1 MFNKFTER
9 ARKVILLAKQE
20 AKRFNHD
27 YIGTEHILLGLLR
40 EGEGVA
46 AAVLQS
52 LGMNLNNIR
61 LEVEK
66 LVQIGPAT
74 VVSGDLPFTPKAKK
88 VMELAMEEART
99 LGHNYIGTEHLLLG
113 LIREGEGVAS
123 QVFMN
128 MGLDLEKVRE
138 EVIKLLGS
146 SSPGVQF
153 SQPGASSSTPA
164 SSGGTTTGGKVKT
177 PALDAFGRDLTK
189 LAKDGKLDPVIGR
202 DDEIERVMQ
211 TLSRR
216 RKNNPVLLGEAG
228 VGKSAIVEGLAQKII
243 SGDVP
248 EILRNKRLITL
259 DLALMVAGTKYRG
272 QFEERI
278 KAVMDEIKR
287 TENIILF
294 VDELHTLVGA
304 GGAEGAIDASNIL
317 KPALARG
324 EIQCIGATTLDEYRK
339 YIEKDSALERRF
351 QTIMVEPPSVE
362 ETILIL
368 KGLRDKYEAHHRIK
382 ILDSALE
389 AAAKFSDRYIAGRF
403 LPDKAIDMLDE
414 AGAHARLSTH
424 TPPTEVKELEKKM
437 ELLKREKEDT
447 IKEQDFEKAA
457 ALRDQEK
464 DLRRALDKAKKDWA
478 DNRSKVEL
486 EIGEEEIAKIIAK
499 TTGIPIARLEEKES
513 ARLLR
518 MEEEIKKKVVGQM
531 EAIASIA
538 HAVRRS
544 RAGLKDPKRP
554 IGSFIFLGPTGVGK
568 TLLARALAE
577 FLFGDEN
584 ALITFDMSEYME
596 KFNVSRLVG
605 APPGYV
611 GYEEGGQLTERVR
624 RRPYC
629 IVLLD
634 EIEKA
639 HPDVFNL
646 LLQALEEGR
655 LTDSLGRKV
664 DFRNTMIIMTSNIG
678 AEQLRKQGSIG
689 FKSDEAATDYKQM
702 KSRLLE
708 EVKRTFKPEF
718 INRVDDIIV
727 FQRLSREDLEH
738 IVDIEI
744 KEFMKRLED
753 RGIEI
758 QLDPKAKE
766 FLINKGFDTAYG
778 ARPLKRTLQKYLEDP
793 IAEEL
798 ISKKIRANDIIY
810 VTVKDD
816 DHLAFHQG
824 SNASVRS

>member
-66 LVQIGPAT
+66 LVQVGPTT

-146 SSPGVQF
+146 TTPGSQF
-153 SQPGASSSTPA
+153 SQGASQPPAGGVTGPGAAA
-164 SSGGTTTGGKVKT
+164 SKTKT

-202 DDEIERVMQ
+202 DEEIDRVMQ

-228 VGKSAIVEGLAQKII
+228 VGKSAIVEGLASKII
-243 SGDVP
+243 AGDVP
-248 EILRNKRLITL
+248 EILRGKRVITL

-287 TENIILF
+287 SENIIMF
-294 VDELHTLVGA
+294 IDELHTLVGA

-362 ETILIL
+362 QTVQILR
-368 KGLRDKYEAHHRIK
+368 GLRDKYEAHHK
-382 ILDSALE
+382 VKFLDESLE
-389 AAAKFSDRYIAGRF
+389 AAAKLSDRYISGRF
-403 LPDKAIDMLDE
+403 LPDKAIDIIDE

-424 TPPTEVKELEKKM
+424 IAPPEVKELEKKM
-437 ELLKREKEDT
+437 EILKREKEDT

-457 ALRDQEK
+457 ALRDQERE
-464 DLRRALDKAKKDWA
+464 LRRLLDKTKKEWVES
-478 DNRSKVEL
+478 RSKIEL
-486 EIGEEEIAKIIAK
+486 LIGEDEIARVIAK
-499 TTGIPIARLEEKES
+499 STGIPISKLEEKET

-518 MEEEIKKKVVGQM
+518 IEDELRKRVIGQD
-531 EAIASIA
+531 EAITAIS

-544 RAGLKDPKRP
+544 RAGLKDPRRP

-577 FLFGDEN
+577 FMFNDEN

-629 IVLLD
+629 IVLFD

-639 HPDVFNL
+639 HPDVFNM
-646 LLQALEEGR
+646 LLQVLEEGR

-664 DFRNTMIIMTSNIG
+664 DFRNVLLIMTSNIG
-678 AEQLRKQGSIG
+678 ADMLKKQGSIG
-689 FKSDEAATDYKQM
+689 FKNAEHTTDYKEM
-702 KSRLLE
+702 KHRLLD
-708 EVKRTFKPEF
+708 EVKKTFKPEF
-718 INRVDDIIV
+718 INRIDDIVV
-727 FQRLSREDLEH
+727 FHKLTREELEKIIDIEVNGLRKRLSERMITLE
-738 IVDIEI
+738 
-744 KEFMKRLED
+744 
-753 RGIEI
+753 
-758 QLDPKAKE
+758 LDEKAKE
-766 FLINKGFDTAYG
+766 FLINKGFDVTYG
-778 ARPLKRTLQKYLEDP
+778 ARPLKRTIQRYLEDP
-793 IAEEL
+793 LAEEL
-798 ISKKIRANDIIY
+798 ISKRLRPNDNVK
-810 VTVKDD
+810 VTVKDED
-816 DHLAFHQG
+816 SLQFEQQG
-824 SNASVRS
+824 SGVRS

>member
-66 LVQIGPAT
+66 LVQVGPTT

-146 SSPGVQF
+146 TTPGSQF
-153 SQPGASSSTPA
+153 SQGATQPGPAGSSPSAVSKT
-164 SSGGTTTGGKVKT
+164 KT

-202 DDEIERVMQ
+202 DEEIDRVMQ

-228 VGKSAIVEGLAQKII
+228 VGKSAIVEGLASKII
-243 SGDVP
+243 AGDVP
-248 EILRNKRLITL
+248 EILRNKRVITL

-287 TENIILF
+287 SENIIMF

-351 QTIMVEPPSVE
+351 HTILVEPPSVE
-362 ETILIL
+362 QTVQILR
-368 KGLRDKYEAHHRIK
+368 GLRDKYETHHK
-382 ILDSALE
+382 VKFLDEALE
-389 AAAKFSDRYIAGRF
+389 AAAKLSDRYISGRF
-403 LPDKAIDMLDE
+403 LPDKAIDIIDE

-424 TPPTEVKELEKKM
+424 IAPPEVKELERKM

-457 ALRDQEK
+457 ALRDQERE
-464 DLRRALDKAKKDWA
+464 LRRMLDKTKKDWVES
-478 DNRSKVEL
+478 RSKIEL
-486 EIGEEEIAKIIAK
+486 QIGEDEIARVIAK
-499 TTGIPIARLEEKES
+499 STGIPISKLEEKES

-518 MEEEIKKKVVGQM
+518 IEDELRKRVIGQD
-531 EAIASIA
+531 EAISAIS

-544 RAGLKDPKRP
+544 RAGLKDPRRP

-577 FLFGDEN
+577 FMFNDEN

-629 IVLLD
+629 IVLFD

-639 HPDVFNL
+639 HPDVFNM
-646 LLQALEEGR
+646 LLQVLEEGR

-664 DFRNTMIIMTSNIG
+664 DFRNVLLIMTSNIG
-678 AEQLRKQGSIG
+678 ADMLKKQGSIG
-689 FKSDEAATDYKQM
+689 FKNQEHTTDYKEM
-702 KSRLLE
+702 KHRLLD

-718 INRVDDIIV
+718 INRIDDIVV
-727 FQRLSREDLEH
+727 FHKLTREELEKIIDIEVNGLRKRLSERMITLD
-738 IVDIEI
+738 
-744 KEFMKRLED
+744 
-753 RGIEI
+753 
-758 QLDPKAKE
+758 LDPKAKE
-766 FLINKGFDTAYG
+766 FLINKGFDVTYG
-778 ARPLKRTLQKYLEDP
+778 ARPLKRTIQRYLEDP
-793 IAEEL
+793 LAEEL
-798 ISKKIRANDIIY
+798 ISKRLRPNELVR
-810 VTVKDD
+810 VTVKDED
-816 DHLAFHQG
+816 SLQFEQQG
-824 SNASVRS
+824 SGVRS

>member
-66 LVQIGPAT
+66 LVQVGPTT

-146 SSPGVQF
+146 TTPGSQF
-153 SQPGASSSTPA
+153 GPPPPPA
-164 SSGGTTTGGKVKT
+164 SGGGPSGPAVKTKT
-177 PALDAFGRDLTK
+177 PALDAFGRDLTR
-189 LAKDGKLDPVIGR
+189 LARDGKLDPVIGR

-228 VGKSAIVEGLAQKII
+228 VGKSAIVEGLAQKIMG
-243 SGDVP
+243 SDVP
-248 EILRNKRLITL
+248 EILKGKRLITL

-287 TENIILF
+287 SENIILF
-294 VDELHTLVGA
+294 IDELHTLVGA

-339 YIEKDSALERRF
+339 YIEKDTALERRF
-351 QTIMVEPPSVE
+351 QTILVDPPSVE

-368 KGLRDKYEAHHRIK
+368 RGLRDRYEAHHKIR
-382 ILDSALE
+382 ILDSAID
-389 AAAKFSDRYIAGRF
+389 AAAKLSDRYVAGRF
-403 LPDKAIDMLDE
+403 LPDKAIDLIDE

-424 TPPTEVKELEKKM
+424 TAPSEVKDLEKRLEMLRK
-437 ELLKREKEDT
+437 EKEDT
-447 IKEQDFEKAA
+447 IKDQDFEKAA
-457 ALRDQEK
+457 ALRDQEREA
-464 DLRRALDKAKKDWA
+464 RRLLDKTKKEWMES
-478 DNRSKVEL
+478 RSKVEL
-486 EIGEEEIAKIIAK
+486 EIGEEEIAKIISK
-499 TTGIPIARLEEKES
+499 QTGIPISRLEEKETS
-513 ARLLR
+513 RLLR
-518 MEEEIKKKVVGQM
+518 IEEELRKRVVGQE

-544 RAGLKDPKRP
+544 RAGLKDPRRP
-554 IGSFIFLGPTGVGK
+554 IGSFVFLGPTGVGK

-577 FLFGDEN
+577 FMFNDEN

-639 HPDVFNL
+639 HPDVFNM
-646 LLQALEEGR
+646 LLQVLEEGR

-664 DFRNTMIIMTSNIG
+664 DFRNVLLIMTSNIG
-678 AEQLRKQGSIG
+678 ADLLKRQGSIG
-689 FKSDEAATDYKQM
+689 FKNQEVATDYKEM
-702 KSRLLE
+702 KTRLME
-708 EVKRTFKPEF
+708 EVKKTFKPEF
-718 INRVDDIIV
+718 INRVDEIVV
-727 FQRLSREDLEH
+727 FQRLTMEDLNK

-744 KEFMKRLED
+744 GQFGKRLAE
-753 RGIEI
+753 RGVEIE
-758 QLDPKAKE
+758 LDQKAKE
-766 FLINKGFDTAYG
+766 FLIAKGFDQMYG
-778 ARPLKRTLQKYLEDP
+778 ARPLRRTLQKYLEDP

-798 ISKKIRANDIIY
+798 ISKKIRPNEIIH
-810 VTVKDD
+810 VTVKEGEDR
-816 DHLAFHQG
+816 LVFHQG
-824 SNASVRS
+824 ANSAAASE